1 LRKAFLIVFLFIF
14 LSFFFFFKIRYNM
27 VDFEVYWKSGKRLAA
42 VQSLYIP
49 EDGHY
54 VLKYI
59 PFFTFLALPFSLF
72 PLPIS
77 KAIWYFLSV
86 IFVFLFFH
94 FSFKIIPER
103 KVKTWIIILFSG
115 LTIFKFIARELDL
128 GQTNIF
134 MGTLFL
140 IGFEFLKSKKEF
152 LSGLF
157 LSLSFV
163 VKPYSAISMPYLL
176 LRKKFKPFLYLFF
189 LILLFFILPSIL
201 YGLEGNWRL
210 INDWLKTVFS
220 STPHLL
226 LSNDNVSIMGMF
238 SKWFGIGKIS
248 FTLSIFTI
256 LIFLLAFFLSIFK
269 GKILKSPEPLEI
281 SLILTFIP
289 LLSPQGWDYVF
300 LLSLP
305 SLMILIN
312 FYRELP
318 VSLRIIIAISFFT
331 IGFSIFDLMGRKA
344 YEKFMEISVI
354 TISYFVIIFS
364 LFYLRMKRIA

>member
-1 LRKAFLIVFLFIF
+1 MRKPLLVALLFIF
-14 LSFFFFFKIRYNM
+14 LFFSFFLKIRYNM
-27 VDFEVYWKSGKRLAA
+27 VDFEVYWKSGKRLTS
-42 VQSLYIP
+42 VQNLYMP

-59 PFFTFLALPFSLF
+59 PFFSFLAFPFSFF
-72 PLPIS
+72 PLPFS

-94 FSFKIIPER
+94 FSFKIIPEK
-103 KVKTWIIILFSG
+103 KVKTWIILIVSG
-115 LTIFKFIARELDL
+115 LTLLKFIARELDL

-140 IGFEFLKSKKEF
+140 IGLDFLNSKKEF

-163 VKPYSAISMPYLL
+163 LKPYSAISIPYLL
-176 LRKKFKPFLYLFF
+176 LKKKFKTFFYLSF
-189 LILLFFILPSIL
+189 LILLFFILPSIV
-201 YGLEGNWRL
+201 YGLKGNLRL
-210 INDWLKTVFS
+210 VNDWLKTILS

-226 LSNDNVSIMGMF
+226 ISNDNVSIMGMF
-238 SKWFGIGKIS
+238 SKWFGIGKLS
-248 FTLSIFTI
+248 STLSIFTI
-256 LIFLLAFFLSIFK
+256 SIIFLAFILSIFK

-312 FYRELP
+312 FYKELP
-318 VSLRIIIAISFFT
+318 IPLKILIAISFFT
-331 IGFSIFDLMGRKA
+331 IGFSIFDLMGRNA

-354 TISYFVIIFS
+354 TIAYFVIIFS
-364 LFYLRMKRIA
+364 LLYLRMKRIA